1 MREREREREREN
13 LRKLKHCSLM
23 SLRDIT
29 NFTSH
34 MSKKKQEEISRRVTE
49 RERVFR
55 IDTIH

>member
-1 MREREREREREN
+1 
-13 LRKLKHCSLM
+13 M

-49 RERVFR
+49 RERERERELIQFTKWQIKYTSQCIV
-55 IDTIH
+55 

>member
-1 MREREREREREN
+1 
-13 LRKLKHCSLM
+13 M

-49 RERVFR
+49 RERERERELIQF
-55 IDTIH
+55 TKW